1 MAKKRCYIYTRV
13 STRVQ
18 VDGYSLDAQY
28 HSCKRYADAYDL
40 QIVRHFSD
48 EGKSGKNTAGR
59 PQFTEMLD
67 EIAKKTD
74 NIDFVIVF
82 KLSRFARNAADA
94 IYNVQLMQDYG
105 VNLICVED
113 SIDTSKDAGKL
124 LLSVLSAVYEL
135 ERENIRTQ
143 TMAGREQK
151 AREGKWNGGFA
162 PYGYKLE
169 NGELFIAEEEAE
181 VVSVIFE
188 KYAHTTWGANKIA
201 DYLNSNF
208 TKVMRKNGK
217 LEYFTAPFVVKI
229 LDNPIYTGKL
239 AYGRRRTEKVD
250 GTRNEFKVRKQDEY
264 PIYEGIHEA
273 IISEE
278 DWEIVRKKRATTA
291 TVNIKTHSLDHEHVL
306 SGIVKC
312 PICGKS
318 MYGNVNR
325 KKHPKTGEYY
335 KDHFYYACKHRA
347 HVDGVPCTY
356 KKQWHQGLVDGAV
369 EEVIKKMITDPIFS
383 EALKAKI
390 NSKIDTTELLDEL
403 AALEK
408 KSRRLTVAK
417 NKVGIQIDSLDFEDP
432 QYERR
437 YSDLQDRLDALYGEI
452 DDTEIEIH
460 TLQNRIK
467 NLEESRITTDNIY
480 AFLIHFDK
488 LYGALTDVEKKTFM
502 RVFVEEVQVFPDV
515 QENGKF
521 LRSIKFNFPIPYEGS
536 EVREICWDNSTTV
549 ETVVSLVRKN
559 PDDYIKVKLDLDDLD
574 LTALESKATYSEI
587 KQYVLEKYGLKVS
600 SLYIAQIKQKYDI
613 IEREHYNISKKED
626 ARVPQCPK
634 EKEDAITDALKH
646 FKMI

>member
-1 MAKKRCYIYTRV
+1 MAKKKCYIYTRV
-13 STRVQ
+13 STRIQ

-28 HSCKRYADAYDL
+28 ESCKRYADAYDL

-59 PQFTEMLD
+59 PEFTEMLN
-67 EIAKKTD
+67 EITKKTD
-74 NIDFVIVF
+74 NVDFVIVF

-94 IYNVQLMQDYG
+94 ISSVQLMQDYG
-105 VNLICVED
+105 VNLVCTED
-113 SIDTSKDAGKL
+113 GGINTSHDAGKL

-135 ERENIRTQ
+135 ERENIKTQ

-151 AREGKWNGGFA
+151 AKEGKWNGGFA

-181 VVSVIFE
+181 VVRVIFE

-201 DYLNSNF
+201 DYLNNNYK
-208 TKVMRKNGK
+208 KVMRKNGV

-229 LDNPIYTGKL
+229 LDNPIYVGKL

-264 PIYEGIHEA
+264 PVYEGIHEA

-278 DWEIVRKKRATTA
+278 DWEIVRTKRANTA
-291 TVNIKTHSLDHEHVL
+291 TVNIKTHSLEHEHVL

-325 KKHPKTGEYY
+325 KKNKKTGEYY

-390 NSKIDTTELLDEL
+390 NSKIDTTELLEEL

-467 NLEESRITTDNIY
+467 NIEESRITTDNIY
-480 AFLIHFDK
+480 TFLIHFDK
-488 LYGALTDVEKKTFM
+488 LYGALTDLEKKTFM
-502 RVFVEEVQVFPDV
+502 KVFVEEVQVFPDV
-515 QENGKF
+515 QANGKF

-549 ETVVSLVRKN
+549 ETVCLLS
-559 PDDYIKVKLDLDDLD
+559 KV
-574 LTALESKATYSEI
+574 
-587 KQYVLEKYGLKVS
+587 
-600 SLYIAQIKQKYDI
+600 QK
-613 IEREHYNISKKED
+613 
-626 ARVPQCPK
+626 
-634 EKEDAITDALKH
+634 
-646 FKMI
+646 

>member
-67 EIAKKTD
+67 EITKKTD

-403 AALEK
+403 ATLEK

-549 ETVVSLVRKN
+549 ESVVL
-559 PDDYIKVKLDLDDLD
+559 LC
-574 LTALESKATYSEI
+574 KA
-587 KQYVLEKYGLKVS
+587 
-600 SLYIAQIKQKYDI
+600 
-613 IEREHYNISKKED
+613 
-626 ARVPQCPK
+626 
-634 EKEDAITDALKH
+634 
-646 FKMI
+646 

>member
-549 ETVVSLVRKN
+549 ETICLLS
-559 PDDYIKVKLDLDDLD
+559 KLD
-574 LTALESKATYSEI
+574 AA
-587 KQYVLEKYGLKVS
+587 
-600 SLYIAQIKQKYDI
+600 
-613 IEREHYNISKKED
+613 
-626 ARVPQCPK
+626 
-634 EKEDAITDALKH
+634 
-646 FKMI
+646 

>member
-1 MAKKRCYIYTRV
+1 MRLDDLVFIQFAVKCLSFSETIGFKKGASEAKRIDAAFRLFCIEQGRLDIIQTA
-13 STRVQ
+13 
-18 VDGYSLDAQY
+18 GYAQY

-549 ETVVSLVRKN
+549 ETVCLLTRTGGGT
-559 PDDYIKVKLDLDDLD
+559 DL
-574 LTALESKATYSEI
+574 
-587 KQYVLEKYGLKVS
+587 
-600 SLYIAQIKQKYDI
+600 
-613 IEREHYNISKKED
+613 
-626 ARVPQCPK
+626 
-634 EKEDAITDALKH
+634 
-646 FKMI
+646 